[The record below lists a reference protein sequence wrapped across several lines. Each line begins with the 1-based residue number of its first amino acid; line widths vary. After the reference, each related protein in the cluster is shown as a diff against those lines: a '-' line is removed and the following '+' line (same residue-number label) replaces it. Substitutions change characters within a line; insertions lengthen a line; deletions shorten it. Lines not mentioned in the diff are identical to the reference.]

1 MRKKRGKTKG
11 ENKEE
16 GRILTSQMF
25 RDDVKE
31 EVKKPELDPAEYDE
45 LYPDYVR
52 EKPHKEVAEI
62 VKETRRD
69 VPISDDVK
77 VDIYNRLIGIQ
88 NLANE
93 WKQGKY
99 AKIIMLSQEI
109 LDMLGMKKEEEKKD
123 E

>member
-1 MRKKRGKTKG
+1 MFT
-11 ENKEE
+11 ELYNSVDTINMSIDE
-16 GRILTSQMF
+16 IL
-25 RDDVKE
+25 E

-45 LYPDYVR
+45 LYPDYVK

-99 AKIIMLSQEI
+99 AKIIMLVEEVI
-109 LDMLGMKKEEEKKD
+109 DMLGMKKEDEKKD
-123 E
+123 G